1 VSFPNSKL
9 IHAADDH
16 HSDDYEDIIMYPIDA
31 GDAMGTSWDWNLWTT
46 SQSYLD
52 NAGRPYDMGRGVGGG
67 SLINGMC
74 WTRGG
79 SADYDAWVMLTHQP
93 VEVLLCTITLTA
105 FVV

>member
-1 VSFPNSKL
+1 
-9 IHAADDH
+9 
-16 HSDDYEDIIMYPIDA
+16 MYPIDA

-52 NAGRPYDMGRGVGGG
+52 NAGRPYDMGRGIGGG

-79 SADYDAWVMLTHQP
+79 SADYDAWVLLTHG
-93 VEVLLCTITLTA
+93 
-105 FVV
+105 